1 MSLNTA
7 LFPHVVTRVRPSTSV
22 DSYGNTVLDYVT
34 PASTATV
41 EGRLIAKTTD
51 RFIDVVQPAKGRD
64 AEIETWEFLTNE
76 SDFLADDRFQW
87 VHPSRGAITFEVEG
101 QPMPRYT
108 RDSFHHTK
116 IQLRIVEG

>member
-1 MSLNTA
+1 MISTA
-7 LFPHVVTRVRPSTSV
+7 LFPHVVTRVRPSSST
-22 DSYGNTVLDYVT
+22 DAYGNTTLDYST
-34 PASTATV
+34 PVSTASV

-51 RFIDVVQPAKGRD
+51 RFFDVVQPAKGRD

-76 SDFLADDRFQW
+76 SDFLPDDQLNW

-101 QPMPRYT
+101 QPMARYAK
-108 RDSFHHTK
+108 DIFSHMK